1 MDKAEAA
8 AIVTAQ
14 GWLSRRPAAFR
25 DAVIARCRLQQFA
38 AGEAL
43 YNPGDPPSGM
53 FGLVSGRLLTRVP
66 PADVLVNSE
75 QPGYWIGEATAFQR
89 ARRWVTLVAGTPVEV
104 LHLSQADFDEMA
116 LDAENCRHFAING
129 GESLSLAVSV
139 VANLIQPVPEIRIA
153 QRLLSFSGYFDATRR
168 HELGFSQSD
177 LAEMC
182 GLSRQTTNKV
192 LHGLVERGIIA
203 IGYRNLEI
211 IDRAALQQLA
221 NDDER
226 IWR

>member
-25 DAVIARCRLQQFA
+25 DAVIARCRLRQFA

-89 ARRWVTLVAGTPVEV
+89 APRWVTLVAGTPVAPMPRR
-104 LHLSQADFDEMA
+104 SRPTSSRSNRWNPSPTA
-116 LDAENCRHFAING
+116 
-129 GESLSLAVSV
+129 S
-139 VANLIQPVPEIRIA
+139 
-153 QRLLSFSGYFDATRR
+153 AT
-168 HELGFSQSD
+168 
-177 LAEMC
+177 
-182 GLSRQTTNKV
+182 T
-192 LHGLVERGIIA
+192 
-203 IGYRNLEI
+203 
-211 IDRAALQQLA
+211 
-221 NDDER
+221 
-226 IWR
+226 